1 LTQHLKLGRNSLIFS
16 AIFII
21 GLTNSLQAQLGA
33 AGSFLRLGVG
43 ARAKAMGDAYSG
55 LARGIEASYYNPA
68 GLPFLD
74 KKEVVASYRVLSLD
88 RQFTYLGFGVP
99 IRPKVAGGEQ
109 TINGGLALTWIH
121 AGVNNI
127 DGRGS
132 DGGHSD
138 DLSNS
143 ENAFMLSFGLR
154 PTQKIAFGLSVKVI
168 WNRFPNIG
176 ISGETISAN
185 GVGFDLGALLTPNA
199 WLSLGFVVK
208 DINAKYRWNT
218 QDIYSENG
226 SETIDKVPKSLRT
239 AVAIKVPRV
248 KGVTL
253 AIDFEQFFKSR
264 LFKDRIDERLHIG
277 VQSEVRKN
285 IVLRGGLDDGSL
297 TAGGGYQFEI
307 FGKTGQLNYAF
318 SAPGNRP
325 EEEHVFTWV
334 FQF

>member
-1 LTQHLKLGRNSLIFS
+1 LHQPIKLVKTTIIFT
-16 AIFII
+16 AIFIA

-33 AGSFLRLGVG
+33 AGSFLRLGIG
-43 ARAKAMGDAYSG
+43 ARAKAMGDAYTG

-74 KKEVVASYRVLSLD
+74 KKEVVASYRFLALD

-121 AGVNNI
+121 AGVSNI
-127 DGRGS
+127 DGRNS
-132 DGGHSD
+132 DGGHSN

-154 PTQKIAFGLSVKVI
+154 PSPKLALGLSVKVI
-168 WNRFPNIG
+168 LNRFPNVG
-176 ISGETISAN
+176 TSGETVSAN
-185 GVGFDLGALLTPNA
+185 GVGFDLGALFTPND
-199 WLSLGFVVK
+199 WLSLGVVVR
-208 DINAKYRWNT
+208 DINSKYRWNT
-218 QDIYSENG
+218 QDIYGENG
-226 SETIDKVPKSLRT
+226 SETIDKIPKSLRT
-239 AVAIKVPRV
+239 AVAIKVPRM

-253 AIDFEQFFKSR
+253 AVDFEQFFKSR
-264 LFKDRIDERLHIG
+264 LFKDRIDERVHIG
-277 VQSEVRKN
+277 VQGVVRQN
-285 IVLRGGLDDGSL
+285 IVLRGGFDDGSL
-297 TAGGGYQFEI
+297 TAGGGYQFEF

>member
-1 LTQHLKLGRNSLIFS
+1 MSQYLKLVRNSLIFS
-16 AIFII
+16 AILII

-74 KKEVVASYRVLSLD
+74 KKEVVASYRVLTLD
-88 RQFTYLGFGVP
+88 RQFTYLGFAVP

-127 DGRGS
+127 DGRDS

-168 WNRFPNIG
+168 LNRFPNIG
-176 ISGETISAN
+176 ISGETVSAN
-185 GVGFDLGALLTPNA
+185 GVGFDLGALITPND

-239 AVAIKVPRV
+239 AVAVKVPRV

-253 AIDFEQFFKSR
+253 AVDFEQFFKSR

-277 VQSEVRKN
+277 IQSEVRKN
-285 IVLRGGLDDGSL
+285 IVLRVGLDDGSL